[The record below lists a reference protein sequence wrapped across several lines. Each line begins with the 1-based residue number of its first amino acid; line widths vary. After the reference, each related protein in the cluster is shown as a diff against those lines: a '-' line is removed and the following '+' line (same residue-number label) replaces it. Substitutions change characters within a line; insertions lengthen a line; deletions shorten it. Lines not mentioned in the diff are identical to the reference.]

1 MLIQGKK
8 YAYCAKAGE
17 NEGGGGTEA
26 DADQDKNKGGDGGED
41 ADTVSPEIEEK
52 ARKMG
57 WTPKDEFRGDPE
69 KWRGAA
75 EFVDR
80 GENMLPILRKSVE
93 RQNREISDL
102 KQTIKEF
109 AEYNTKT
116 EKTAFER
123 ALKELKAKQ
132 VKAVAAG
139 DADAFVE
146 VDEEIADL
154 HKEAREKP
162 QLKVKDD
169 PGEDPE
175 YLEWESRNGW
185 IKKDMECAAYA
196 DSYAEFLRKTGDKR
210 VGADFLDEVAKG
222 VKEKFPKKFSNPR
235 REQPGAVDGGGSA
248 GRSKGGKTY
257 ADMPAEARAAC
268 DRMARNG
275 YEGKTKEMADF
286 KANYVRTYFE
296 EE

>member
-8 YAYCAKAGE
+8 HTYQAKEGE
-17 NEGGGGTEA
+17 DKGGGGSEA
-26 DADQDKNKGGDGGED
+26 DTDQDKSKAGGED
-41 ADTVSPEIEEK
+41 DDSVSPEIEEK

-80 GENMLPILRKSVE
+80 GENMLPIMRKKAE
-93 RQNREISDL
+93 QQDRKIADL
-102 KQTIKEF
+102 QQTIKDFVEHS
-109 AEYNTKT
+109 TKAD
-116 EKTAFER
+116 KIAFER
-123 ALKELKAKQ
+123 ALKVLKAEQ
-132 VKAVAAG
+132 VEAVASG
-139 DADAFVE
+139 NADKFVE
-146 VDEEIADL
+146 VDEKIADL
-154 HKEAREKP
+154 HKEANEKA
-162 QLKVKDD
+162 KIKIKDD

-210 VGADFLDEVAKG
+210 VGAEFLDEVAKG
-222 VKEKFPKKFSNPR
+222 VKEKFPKKFTNPR

-248 GRSKGGKTY
+248 GRSKGGKTF

-275 YEGKTKEMADF
+275 YEGKPKEMAEF
-286 KANYVRTYFE
+286 KANYVATYFE
-296 EE
+296 E

>member
-8 YAYCAKAGE
+8 YTYHAKAGE
-17 NEGGGGTEA
+17 NEGGGGSG
-26 DADQDKNKGGDGGED
+26 ADQDLDKNKNNDPEDDGDS
-41 ADTVSPEIEEK
+41 VPPEIEEK

-75 EFVDR
+75 EFVER

-93 RQNREISDL
+93 RQNREIADL
-102 KQTIKEF
+102 KQTIRDF
-109 AEYNTKT
+109 AEHNSKAD
-116 EKTAFER
+116 EAAFKR

-132 VKAVAAG
+132 VDAVAKG
-139 DADAFVE
+139 DAALFVE

-162 QLKVKDD
+162 QIKIKDD

-175 YLEWESRNGW
+175 YLEWESRNPW
-185 IKKDMECAAYA
+185 VKKDMECAAYA

-210 VGADFLDEVAKG
+210 VGSAFLDEVAKA
-222 VKEKFPKKFSNPR
+222 VKEKFPKKFTNPR
-235 REQPGAVDGGGSA
+235 REQPGMVEGNSPASRG
-248 GRSKGGKTY
+248 KGGKTY

-275 YEGKTKEMADF
+275 YEGKPKEMADF
-286 KANYVRTYFE
+286 KANYVKTYFE